1 MQVMVEGPN
10 LDQHVS
16 AQITVSLVHE
26 DGTTHGVC
34 SLSSSDDDQLFN
46 RLTNMTKRVTS
57 PDMSVE

>member
-1 MQVMVEGPN
+1 MVDGHN
-10 LDQHVS
+10 MDQHVS

-34 SLSSSDDDQLFN
+34 SLSASDDDQLFY

-57 PDMSVE
+57 PDMTVE